1 MITNFNNATIRNSM
15 KNNNKGFTLIELI
28 LVTIILGILSAVAV
42 PRIMGTVNRAEEAA
56 EDQVISTLLANAEAY
71 AMEEFMDTGRK
82 AYPENPF
89 TGAEVDGYV
98 GNNNSAASSGDWSFE
113 NGYITH
119 VRNDDSKWHWSY
131 TNADQDGNGQA
142 DDRGVFGE
150 RHLDISSTYDGSN

>member
-1 MITNFNNATIRNSM
+1 M

-89 TGAEVDGYV
+89 TGSEVDGYV
-98 GNNNSAASSGDWSFE
+98 GNNNSATSSGDWSFE
-113 NGYITH
+113 NGHITH
-119 VRNDDSKWHWSY
+119 IRNDDSKYEWDYSG
-131 TNADQDGNGQA
+131 TSDDNDDQA
-142 DDRGVFGE
+142 DDRGSFGD
-150 RHLDISSTYDGSN
+150 RDFVSNED